1 MLYLGGMVTKTLSP
15 DKEALADAVRI
26 VGGQTA
32 LAEMLSAAL
41 DRPVSQQWVSAVINR
56 DQAVPAE
63 WCLPLEEATKRK
75 KRRYHFRPDLYPAP
89 VRAEVRA

>member
-1 MLYLGGMVTKTLSP
+1 M
-15 DKEALADAVRI
+15 
-26 VGGQTA
+26 VGGQAA
-32 LAEMLSAAL
+32 LAERLSAAL

-56 DQAVPAE
+56 GQPVPAE

-89 VRAEVRA
+89 ARAEVRA